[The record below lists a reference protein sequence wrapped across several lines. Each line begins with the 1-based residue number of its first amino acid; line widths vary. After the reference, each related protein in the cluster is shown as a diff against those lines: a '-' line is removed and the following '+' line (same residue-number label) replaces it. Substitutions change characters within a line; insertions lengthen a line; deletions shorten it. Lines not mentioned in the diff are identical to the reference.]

1 MRLAMVIKAN
11 ESQSNTNLALTDNT
25 FFKTKVALA
34 VVGCLTYSVVMGNEQ
49 TEVIEVKGVKSS
61 LTQSLFDKKEA
72 KSLVDSIAAEEL
84 GRFPDDNV
92 ADSLSH
98 IAGVTVSRTR
108 GGEAQYVNI
117 RGLGPEFSIV
127 TLNNRILATDDG
139 GRNFAFDVIPS
150 EMINGADVWKTVQ
163 AKNIEGSIGGA
174 VNLKSARAFDNNGQH
189 ATVSITGDYND
200 LSEEIG
206 TKLVGVYSNTFAD
219 DTLGF
224 IVGVS
229 RSAGTQRADDMFDNF
244 FFGVE
249 EERSYDVNGNG
260 SIESNE
266 QNLVIPGSYALGSY
280 ASDFTRTGLTSSL
293 QWQATEKLSFVADVL
308 VTRLQADANGYTQ
321 SFYMV
326 DESEDQSRLSN
337 IQLDGNLI
345 VGMDISDV
353 TMEVVTLDDHRT
365 VDTSLFGV
373 AGEYI
378 VNDQLVLAADIYQ
391 SRSSRD
397 SGGKNTFVVAGAPG
411 AHTGSFSL
419 NEGGLPDY
427 IPTWT
432 QGRTSD
438 DFGNNDFAPHWAAR
452 DGSDIEDRVNGLSL
466 DADYAFSDGILQNIE
481 TGVNYTS
488 RRKTNTAFD
497 NYDLG
502 ACNYCGY
509 PFTFAQVGAEVVLP
523 FPFDN
528 FFDGE
533 SGDFPRSFPVFSIP
547 AYGQGLSASD
557 GLTLVDYNGNER
569 VFGENE
575 SALWEPVLNPVN
587 SYDIE
592 ENTSVIFIQANFEGE
607 NWFANAG
614 VRWVKT
620 DVTADYSYNS
630 ITSIDIVDPNSPNP
644 AWDVVYTDSADQQ
657 AKGGY
662 SKILPAFNVGMY
674 ITDTLLLRGAAAQSL
689 SRPTLDQ
696 LAPLTTDNARSG
708 VFEMNISG
716 NPDIEPVFSNQ
727 LDIALE
733 WYFDKS
739 SMAAV
744 SIFYK
749 DLDGFITPNTERYE
763 IAGEMFNVSQP
774 INGDSAEVLGFELG
788 LQKFFDNGFGVTASY
803 AYTDSSTIVDGQ
815 DAGALIGVAD
825 TSYSLSLIYEKDNIS
840 AQVALDY
847 TGELE
852 VDPYSPL
859 GEGYH
864 TYMTDVSMVTAS
876 FTYDIT
882 ANAQV
887 FIEGN
892 NLLNESNRTF
902 QGRSDLPGS
911 IQIYGRTMKLGARYV
926 F

>member
-1 MRLAMVIKAN
+1 MA
-11 ESQSNTNLALTDNT
+11 
-25 FFKTKVALA
+25 TKVKKLKKKAA
-34 VVGCLTYSVVMGNEQ
+34 VSNYNCFVKAKVAIAIVGGLSHSLVLGNEQ
-49 TEVIEVKGVKSS
+49 TETIEVKGVKSS
-61 LTQSLFDKKEA
+61 LSQSLFDKKEA

-98 IAGVTVSRTR
+98 ISGVTVSRTR

-150 EMINGADVWKTVQ
+150 EMINGAQVWKTVQ

-174 VNLKSARAFDNNGQH
+174 VNLTSARAFDKNGQN
-189 ATVSITGDYND
+189 ATISVTGDYND
-200 LSEEIG
+200 LSEETG
-206 TKLVGVYSNTFAD
+206 AKLVGLYSNTFAD
-219 DTLGF
+219 DTFGIL
-224 IVGVS
+224 VGLS
-229 RSAGTQRADDMFDNF
+229 RSTGTKRADDMFDNF
-244 FFGVE
+244 FFGIE

-266 QNLVIPGSYALGSY
+266 QNLVIPGSYALGTY
-280 ASDFTRTGLTSSL
+280 ATDFSRTGLTSSIE
-293 QWQATEKLSFVADVL
+293 WRPTEKLSLTADIL
-308 VTRLQADANGYTQ
+308 VTRLEADANGYTQ

-326 DESEDQSRLSN
+326 DESEEQSRLSN

-365 VDTSLFGV
+365 VDTSLFGL

-378 VNDQLVLAADIYQ
+378 ANDKLVLRGDLYQ

-411 AHTGSFSL
+411 AHTGTFAL

-432 QGRTSD
+432 EGRTSD
-438 DFGNNDFAPHWAAR
+438 DFGNSDFAPHWAAR
-452 DGSDIEDRVNGLSL
+452 DGSDIEDRVTGFSV
-466 DADYAFSDGILQNIE
+466 DANYEIDRDFMRNIE
-481 TGVNYTS
+481 MGVNYTS
-488 RRKTNTAFD
+488 RNKTNTAFD
-497 NYDLG
+497 NYDVG

-523 FPFDN
+523 FPYDN
-528 FFDGE
+528 LFDGE
-533 SGDFPRSFPVFSIP
+533 SGNFPRSFPIFSIP
-547 AYGQGLSASD
+547 AYAQGLAAAD
-557 GLTLVDYNGNER
+557 GLTLIDYNGNER
-569 VFGENE
+569 TFSENE
-575 SALWEPVLNPVN
+575 SALWEPVFNPVN

-592 ENTSVIFIQANFEGE
+592 ENTVTMFLQGNFEGE
-607 NWFANAG
+607 NWYANAG

-620 DVTADYSYNS
+620 DVKAAYSYNS
-630 ITSIDIVDPNSPNP
+630 ILSIDIVDPNSANP
-644 AWDVVYTDSADQQ
+644 AWDVVYSDSAAQQ
-657 AKGGY
+657 ANGGY
-662 SKILPAFNVGMY
+662 SKLLPAINVGIN
-674 ITDTLLLRGAAAQSL
+674 ITDNLLFRGAAAQSL

-716 NPDIEPVFSNQ
+716 NPNIEPVFSNQ
-727 LDIALE
+727 LDLALE

-739 SMAAV
+739 SMA
-744 SIFYK
+744 SISAFYK
-749 DLDGFITPNTERYE
+749 DLDGFITPNTKRFD
-763 IAGEMFNVSQP
+763 IAGETFNVSQP

-788 LQKFFDNGFGVTASY
+788 LQKFFDNGFGITASY

-815 DAGALIGVAD
+815 DAGSLTGVAD
-825 TSYSLSLIYEKDNIS
+825 TSYSLSLIYEKDKIS
-840 AQVALDY
+840 AQIALDY

-859 GEGYH
+859 GESYH

-876 FTYDIT
+876 FTYDILT
-882 ANAQV
+882 NMQV

-911 IQIYGRTMKLGARYV
+911 IQIYGRTLKFGARYN